1 MKETALVTGGSGFV
15 ASHVIQQL
23 LQAGDAVHATVRS
36 LANEAKIRPLRQ
48 LRQQFPDQLQLFEA
62 DLLAPGS
69 FDTALKGC
77 TVVHHIA
84 SPFLLPE
91 KIKDGKRQMLEPA
104 LFGTQNV
111 LDSVNRSKD
120 VRRVVM
126 TSTVGA
132 IFGDYI
138 DVLGMKDQT
147 LAESYFNTSSTIE
160 NNPYHYAKVEAEKE
174 AWRMCRAQDRWS
186 LVTINPGMILGP
198 SLTPASESGS
208 LFLLD
213 EMFKGY
219 FFYGMPNLSLTTVDV
234 REVATAHIHAA
245 RLPQAQGR
253 YILAEKDMISFAEI
267 SKIVRKIHR
276 RPWLL
281 PKHQVPD
288 TVVRLIGPFFGLTQD
303 YIRKHLGIRFKV
315 DNRRSIDELGVVYRP
330 IEQTLHEHYRSWA
343 AQRAGATA

>member
-1 MKETALVTGGSGFV
+1 MTGTALVTGGSGFV
-15 ASHVIQQL
+15 ASHLILQL
-23 LQAGDAVHATVRS
+23 LQSGSVVRTTVRNLS
-36 LANEAKIRPLRQ
+36 HDAKLRPLH
-48 LRQQFPDQLQLFEA
+48 QLQRLYPERLRIFEA
-62 DLLAPGS
+62 DLLKSGS
-69 FDTALKGC
+69 FDAAIDGC
-77 TVVHHIA
+77 TVVHHVA

-91 KIKDGKRQMLEPA
+91 KIKDGRRQMLEPA
-104 LFGTQNV
+104 LLGTRNV
-111 LDSVNRSKD
+111 LESVNRYEN
-120 VRRVVM
+120 VTRVVM

-132 IFGDYI
+132 IFGDYS

-147 LAESYFNTSSTIE
+147 LSERYFNTSSTIE

-186 LVTINPGMILGP
+186 LVAINPGMILGP
-198 SLTPASESGS
+198 SITPASESGS

-234 REVATAHIHAA
+234 REVARAHINAA
-245 RLPQAQGR
+245 RLPGAQGR
-253 YILAEKDMISFAEI
+253 YILAEKQMISFVEM
-267 SKIVRKIHR
+267 SKIVRPIHR

-281 PKHQVPD
+281 PRHQVPD

-315 DNRRSIDELGVVYRP
+315 DNRRGIGELGLSYRP

-343 AQRAGATA
+343 EQRADGAR